1 MRARRGFTLVEL
13 LVVIAIVGILVAL
26 LLPAV
31 QAAREASR
39 RSQCTNNLKQLTLGV
54 LNYNDVKKA
63 LPPRSTGTNT
73 GTYNN
78 AQRLAAFV
86 FLTPYYEQQHLWT
99 LISANLAS
107 YDGTI
112 LFPPQGPNAWTNTYP
127 AWCVNI
133 PVLHCPSEVG
143 QMNPTQPGPIGP
155 IYTQA
160 TSATGQVY
168 GTIGRTNYCFSQG
181 DSINGAATSTVR
193 GPFGYLST
201 YTLANITDGTSNTVA
216 MSERVVGLNGAFI
229 KGGVA
234 EGYPNINTNPSACLT
249 SAVAGKYTNTG
260 NQEAGMRWN
269 DGYAV
274 WTSFNTVLAPNSP
287 SCCQSANGTT
297 SCDNSGGVYS
307 ASSNHPGGVVASMMD
322 GSVRFINDSIDTGN
336 LSLPEVTLA
345 GAPSPY
351 GVWGSMGTING
362 GESVTLP

>member
-1 MRARRGFTLVEL
+1 MRVRRGFTLVEL
-13 LVVIAIVGILVAL
+13 LVVIAIIGILIAL

-39 RSQCTNNLKQLTLGV
+39 RSQCTNNLKQLTLAV
-54 LNYNDVKKA
+54 LNYADVKKA

-78 AQRLAAFV
+78 TQRLAAFV
-86 FLTPYYEQQHLWT
+86 FLTPYYEQQQLWT
-99 LISANLAS
+99 LITGNLAS
-107 YDGTI
+107 YDGTV
-112 LFPPQGPNAWTNTYP
+112 LYPPQGPNEWTNNYP

-143 QMNPTQPGPIGP
+143 IMTPTQPGPIGP
-155 IYTQA
+155 LYPAGT
-160 TSATGQVY
+160 T

-193 GPFGYLST
+193 GVFGYLST
-201 YTLANITDGTSNTVA
+201 YTLANITDGMSNTVA
-216 MSERVVGLNGAFI
+216 MSERVYGLNGAYV
-229 KGGVA
+229 KGGIG
-234 EGYPNINTNPSACLT
+234 EGYPTVNTNPSLCLA
-249 SAVAGKYTNTG
+249 SVIAGKYINTG
-260 NQEAGMRWN
+260 NQEAGARWN

-274 WTSFNTVLAPNSP
+274 WTSFNTVLPPNSP
-287 SCCQSANGTT
+287 SCCQSANGTS

-307 ASSNHPGGVVASMMD
+307 ASSNHPGGAIASMMD
-322 GSVRFINDSIDTGN
+322 GSVRFINEQIDTGN
-336 LSLPEVTLA
+336 TSLPEVTLA

-351 GVWGSMGTING
+351 GVWGSLGSING